1 MGDDRA
7 ARYWINTVSLD
18 HVRAG
23 VSGGFTQ
30 ADHGKDTRLR
40 HLARGDWLVFYSPR
54 SAMKRGEPLQ
64 QFTVIGTIDADE
76 PFQVA
81 MSPTFH
87 PWRLAVNFHDS
98 RPADARSLIDDL
110 DFISDKRRWGFP
122 FRRGLFSVERSDFAQ
137 IAIAMGVDLD

>member
-1 MGDDRA
+1 
-7 ARYWINTVSLD
+7 
-18 HVRAG
+18 
-23 VSGGFTQ
+23 
-30 ADHGKDTRLR
+30 
-40 HLARGDWLVFYSPR
+40 
-54 SAMKRGEPLQ
+54 
-64 QFTVIGTIDADE
+64 
-76 PFQVA
+76 

-87 PWRLAVNFHDS
+87 PWRLAVNFHDN